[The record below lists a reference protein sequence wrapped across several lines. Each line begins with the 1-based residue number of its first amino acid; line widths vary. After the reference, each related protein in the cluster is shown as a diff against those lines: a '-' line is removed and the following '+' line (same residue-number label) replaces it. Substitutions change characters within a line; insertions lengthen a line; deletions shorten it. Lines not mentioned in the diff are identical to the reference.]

1 MKVGECMALSDREIK
16 SAKAK
21 AKDYKLSDGK
31 GLYLLVTK
39 AGGKLFRLKYRFE
52 GKEKKLSLGAYP
64 SVSLKAARTICDDA
78 KEKLAQGIDP
88 SFYKQSEKEAKQES
102 LANSF
107 EVIALEWR
115 SVMQKDKAETT
126 QRRVSNILTQ
136 YIFPLIGK
144 LPINEIPISSILATL
159 KAIEKKGA
167 IETTRRARQLISQIY
182 RYAIATGRAE
192 RDPIPDLRG
201 AFEPQHVKHH
211 SAIIDPK
218 GVGHLMVAIDNFEGT
233 LVVKTALKFS
243 ALFFCRPGELR
254 HLKWASINKAESRI
268 EIISDKTKQQHII
281 PLSSQA
287 LLLLDE
293 LRPLTG
299 RSEYILPSARGLSR
313 PMSENAVRTALRTM
327 GYDNDSMTPHGF
339 RAMARTLLD
348 EVLEY
353 RIEWIE
359 QQLAHSVRDANGR
372 AYNRTKH
379 LVQRTEMMQ
388 RWSDYLDEIKE
399 QASAKNIIPVNFK
412 QEKNNN

>member
-1 MKVGECMALSDREIK
+1 MALSDREIK
-16 SAKAK
+16 SVKSK
-21 AKDYKLSDGK
+21 TKDYKLADGK

-39 AGGKLFRLKYRFE
+39 GGGKLFRLKYRFE
-52 GKEKKLSLGAYP
+52 GKEKKLSIGSYP
-64 SVSLKAARTICDDA
+64 ETSLKKARSICEEA
-78 KEKLAQGIDP
+78 KEKLAAGVDP
-88 SFYKQSEKEAKQES
+88 SFEKQSTKEAKQES

-107 EVIALEWR
+107 EVVALEWR

-126 QRRVSNILTQ
+126 QKRVSNILTQ
-136 YIFPLIGK
+136 YLFPFIGK
-144 LPINEIPISSILATL
+144 RPINEIPIADILSTL

-167 IETTRRARQLISQIY
+167 IETTRRARQLISQVY

-211 SAIIDPK
+211 SALIEPK
-218 GVGHLMVAIDNFEGT
+218 DVGYLMVAIDNFEGT
-233 LVVKTALKFS
+233 PVVKMALKLS

-254 HLKWASINKAESRI
+254 HLKWDSINKAEKRI
-268 EIISDKTKQQHII
+268 EIISDKTKQPHII
-281 PLSSQA
+281 PLCSQA
-287 LLLLDE
+287 LSLLDE
-293 LRPLTG
+293 LEPLTG
-299 RSEYILPSARGLSR
+299 KSEFILPSARGRSR

-327 GYDNDSMTPHGF
+327 GYDNNSMTPHGF

-359 QQLAHSVRDANGR
+359 QQLAHSVRDPNGR

-379 LVQRTEMMQ
+379 LKQRIEMMKK
-388 RWSDYLDEIKE
+388 WADYLDQLKA
-399 QASAKNIIPVNFK
+399 QALAKNVVTGNFK
-412 QEKNNN
+412 RA

>member
-1 MKVGECMALSDREIK
+1 MALSDREIK
-16 SAKAK
+16 SAKPK
-21 AKDYKLSDGK
+21 DKDYKLSDGK

-52 GKEKKLSLGAYP
+52 GKEKKLSIGSYP
-64 SVSLKAARTICDDA
+64 DVSLKKARSISDEA
-78 KEKLAQGIDP
+78 KERLAEGVDP
-88 SFYKQSEKEAKQES
+88 SFYKQAAKEEKQES
-102 LANSF
+102 FANSF
-107 EVIALEWR
+107 EAIALEWR

-126 QRRVSNILTQ
+126 QKRVSNILTQ
-136 YIFPLIGK
+136 YLFPLLGK
-144 LPINEIPISSILATL
+144 KPINDIPISSILATL

-211 SAIIDPK
+211 SALVEPK
-218 GVGHLMVAIDNFEGT
+218 DVGHLMVAIDNFQGT
-233 LVVKTALKFS
+233 PVVKAALKFS
-243 ALFFCRPGELR
+243 SLFFCRPGELR
-254 HLKWASINKAESRI
+254 HLKWESINKEEKRI

-281 PLSSQA
+281 PLSKQA
-287 LLLLDE
+287 ILLLEE
-293 LRPLTG
+293 LEPLTG
-299 RSEYILPSARGLSR
+299 RSEFILPSARGRSR

-379 LVQRTEMMQ
+379 LKQRTAMMQ
-388 RWSDYLDEIKE
+388 RWADYLDELKT
-399 QASAKNIIPVNFK
+399 QALANNVVTANFK
-412 QEKNNN
+412 RA